1 MEVLRYHDTKTGFG
15 ENKMVIDF
23 QVSSEDYYRITTLLY
38 EMTFDVKV
46 AERNLDSRA
55 TISNY
60 STSFTNLYEEN
71 QVGVFH
77 LELIEVRK

>member
-1 MEVLRYHDTKTGFG
+1 
-15 ENKMVIDF
+15 MVIDF